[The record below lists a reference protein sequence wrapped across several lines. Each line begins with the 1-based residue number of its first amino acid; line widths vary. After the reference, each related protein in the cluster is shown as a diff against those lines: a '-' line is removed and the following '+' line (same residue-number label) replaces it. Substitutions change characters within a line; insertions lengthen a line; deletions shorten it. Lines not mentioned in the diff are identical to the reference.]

1 MTRPNFFHF
10 LIAAPL
16 LFAAGCKREQI
27 RVYVVPADV
36 PKEAAADAAHGAHGH
51 DEPDDKSEGPQI
63 AWKLPEG
70 WRETE
75 PTKFNFA
82 NFALPSATGGEAIAS
97 IAQMPDLKG
106 REPMVVNMW
115 REQVE
120 LGPMNEAEAAK
131 VFTPVTVA
139 GSPGQSFEVAGNREG
154 KPWRIVTAILHRG
167 EGSWFFKLAGD
178 DATVAAHKAEFL
190 DFAKTIRFVDAP
202 PSTGQAS
209 APSLAPAVPTAP
221 PAEKPAP
228 ALKWSLPE
236 GWKTLTAGQMQVAKF
251 AVPEQNGAKAEV
263 AVSIFPSDTG
273 GNLANVNRWRSQLGL
288 PPTDEAGLATCT
300 QPLDGGGTLI
310 DLVNEQRQLVGA
322 IIPRDGRWWFYKMLG
337 DTPAVT
343 AAKDAFVQ
351 FIKIAP

>member
-1 MTRPNFFHF
+1 M
-10 LIAAPL
+10 AAPL

-27 RVYVVPADV
+27 RVYVVPADA
-36 PKEAAADAAHGAHGH
+36 PKEAVADAHGAQDAHAH
-51 DEPDDKSEGPQI
+51 DAPDDKSDGPQI
-63 AWKLPEG
+63 AWQLPDG

-75 PTKFNFA
+75 ASSVNLA
-82 NFALPSATGGEAIAS
+82 NFTLPSAAGGEATVS
-97 IAQMPDLKG
+97 IARLPDLKG
-106 REPMVVNMW
+106 REPFVVNMW
-115 REQVE
+115 REQVG
-120 LGPMNEAEAAK
+120 LGPMNEEEAARA
-131 VFTPVTVA
+131 FSPATVA
-139 GSPGQSFEVAGNREG
+139 GAPGQTFEIAGTREG

-178 DATVAAHKAEFL
+178 EAAVAAHKAEFL

-209 APSLAPAVPTAP
+209 SPAPAPAPASAAP
-221 PAEKPAP
+221 PAENPAP
-228 ALKWSLPE
+228 ALKWVLPE

-288 PPTDEAGLATCT
+288 PPTDEAGLGNCT

-310 DLVNEQRQLVGA
+310 DLTNDQRQLVGA

-343 AAKDAFVQ
+343 AAKNAFVQ
-351 FIKIAP
+351 FIKTAP